1 MTMSCT
7 TRTPCKDITEV
18 QTSRTDKHSINVN
31 QILAYDVDFQS
42 PVSYG
47 HSADINVLKVI
58 WYTRRSRDE
67 RQTDGHDRSHYV
79 AR

>member
-7 TRTPCKDITEV
+7 TRTPCKDITKV
-18 QTSRTDKHSINVN
+18 QTSRTDKYSINVN

-47 HSADINVLKVI
+47 HSADINVLKV
-58 WYTRRSRDE
+58 S
-67 RQTDGHDRSHYV
+67 
-79 AR
+79 